1 MVVHFTLKGRERSHL
16 VGSAKKKPII
26 LPGKSNDPFDLTDAL
41 PGYGDA
47 FVGGPLLDILLWFT
61 DYHHFNSPVAGEVIH
76 ASEYKG
82 SYNYDF
88 DDYNPDDP
96 YAPPPSD
103 GSDKVGWYQ
112 NLAKHKRY
120 AWIIRT
126 PDLGLVA
133 MIAIGFW
140 GVGSI
145 IPVARV
151 GDKLEKGQYMGHFA
165 YGGSSIVLAFEPRKK
180 VEFSVDGKPL
190 LGADQ
195 PTLIK
200 IRQDFGGTK

>member
-1 MVVHFTLKGRERSHL
+1 MGC
-16 VGSAKKKPII
+16 PQ
-26 LPGKSNDPFDLTDAL
+26 
-41 PGYGDA
+41 
-47 FVGGPLLDILLWFT
+47 LDILLWFT
-61 DYHHFNSPVAGEVIH
+61 DYHHFNSPVEGEVIH

-96 YAPPPSD
+96 HAPPPLE
-103 GSDKVGWYQ
+103 GSDKVGLYQ

-140 GVGSI
+140 DVGSI
-145 IPVARV
+145 IQLLELGTSSKRGSTWDTLPTEDPPLSLLLNPAR
-151 GDKLEKGQYMGHFA
+151 
-165 YGGSSIVLAFEPRKK
+165 
-180 VEFSVDGKPL
+180 
-190 LGADQ
+190 
-195 PTLIK
+195 T
-200 IRQDFGGTK
+200 